1 MIVLKTYH
9 IEGSDDKELDI
20 KRASK
25 LTYHI
30 AYDDQKEPDGVIFS
44 VPGFG
49 EDSDINYQLNLIQHI
64 AKTYNLLVVCVEY
77 HCFFSRIR
85 NGATYGL
92 NPFDTEF
99 FLDII
104 QRYKIELDPNNL
116 DFKSIVEKLNQYIEN
131 EKLKDPS
138 QSEYRENIFA
148 TIIPEKDEYQNFGVL
163 QSIDILTVLYHI
175 KSLGF
180 QKLLSK
186 KPIFAFGSSHGAY
199 IINLVMKIAP
209 NTFDAIIE
217 NSAYVKPP
225 LKYIVGQEYDIR
237 SAETYYY
244 YKNSILIHSFTLT
257 KWTLNQASPNFF
269 GDNPFEIRDLSNKNQ
284 LEQFSKYESKTELI
298 SYHGVEDIIAP
309 FEEKESY
316 IDYLNKHTK
325 QKISFTIVKDKHQ
338 IDGKLIKD
346 LKHAMGMSNKELLN
360 HHLPKLLNKYKTS
373 SPTDLCKKSTIIYK
387 TSSSQSINYTFKYL
401 DDKIS
406 FSLD

>member
-1 MIVLKTYH
+1 MIVVKTYH
-9 IEGSDDKELDI
+9 IEGCDDKELHI

-25 LTYHI
+25 LTYHM
-30 AYDDQKEPDGVIFS
+30 AYDDQKSPDGIIFS

-49 EDSDINYQLNLIQHI
+49 EDSDINYQLNLIQYI

-92 NPFDTEF
+92 NPFDTEI

-104 QRYKIELDPNNL
+104 DRYKIKLDPNHL
-116 DFKSIVEKLNQYIEN
+116 DFESIVEKLNQYIET

-148 TIIPEKDEYQNFGVL
+148 TIIPKKNEYQNFGVL

-180 QKLLSK
+180 HELLSK

-217 NSAYVKPP
+217 NSAYAKPP
-225 LKYIVGQEYDIR
+225 LKYIVGQEYDTK
-237 SAETYYY
+237 SAETYSY
-244 YKNSILIHSFTLT
+244 YKDSVLIHAFTLT
-257 KWTLNQASPNFF
+257 NWTLNQTSPNFF
-269 GDNPFEIRDLSNKNQ
+269 GDNPFEIRDLSNHNQ
-284 LEQFSKYESKTELI
+284 LEQFSKYKSKTELV

-309 FEEKESY
+309 FEDKQRY
-316 IDYLNKHTK
+316 IDYLTKNTK
-325 QKISFTIVKDKHQ
+325 QKINFTIVKDKQQ

-346 LKHAMGMSNKELLN
+346 LKHSMGMSNKELIKHN
-360 HHLPKLLNKYKTS
+360 LPKLLKKYKTS
-373 SPTDLCKKSTIIYK
+373 TPTDLCRKSIIRYK
-387 TSSSQSINYTFKYL
+387 TSSSKSTNYIFKYL
-401 DDKIS
+401 DDKIL
-406 FSLD
+406 FSVD